1 MTENKTP
8 KIILKDSNKH
18 KRPWFTFVKENGDDY
33 RFTWYKEGT
42 ETSIKTSL
50 HGAIELGR
58 EFTSNGYKWK

>member
-8 KIILKDSNKH
+8 KIILRNSNKH
-18 KRPWFTFVKENGDDY
+18 ERPWFSFVGENDDY

-50 HGAIELGR
+50 HGAIELR
-58 EFTSNGYKWK
+58 KEFLSNGYKWK